1 VFQAIAMAEQTI
13 RPVYLIVWMDGIVLK
28 LENSKINNKTIYLT
42 VGLNRRQEKK
52 CSEIWLSKNESTS
65 FLSRSF
71 NRFKARGVEDMIT
84 ATDNLNGFTKTI
96 KTHSQN
102 HKLKFV

>member
-28 LENSKINNKTIYLT
+28 LENSVVNNKTIYLT

-52 CSEIWLSKNESTS
+52 CSEMVKQE
-65 FLSRSF
+65 R
-71 NRFKARGVEDMIT
+71 K
-84 ATDNLNGFTKTI
+84 
-96 KTHSQN
+96 H
-102 HKLKFV
+102 